1 MKQSTRL
8 KLVLLSGA
16 AVFARGKMLH
26 WGATAGEVQAQ
37 LPGDAV
43 LPAADLAAT
52 RAISIE
58 ATPPAAWPWLV
69 QLGQSRAGFYSYDFL
84 ENLIGC
90 DIHTANEI
98 NPEWQDLAP
107 GDEVRLHP
115 KGGLVV
121 DSVEPGRSLVLH
133 GGTPMEA
140 SAPPFDFTWAFVL
153 EEQGDG
159 STRLIV
165 RERYQYLRWW
175 AGLMVEPVSVASFIM
190 TEKMLRGIRDR
201 AERINP
207 G

>member
-1 MKQSTRL
+1 MKQSTRM
-8 KLVLLSGA
+8 KLLLLSGA

-26 WGATAGEVQAQ
+26 WGATANEVQAP
-37 LPGDAV
+37 LPGDDV
-43 LPAADLAAT
+43 LPTADLVAT

-58 ATPPAAWPWLV
+58 ASPDAAWPWLV
-69 QLGQSRAGFYSYDFL
+69 QLGQGRGGFYSYDFL
-84 ENLIGC
+84 ENLVGC

-98 NPEWQDLAP
+98 NPEWQNLAP
-107 GDEVRLHP
+107 GDGVRLHP

-133 GGTPMEA
+133 GGTPMDT

-153 EEQGDG
+153 EAQDDG

-175 AGLMVEPVSVASFIM
+175 ARLMVEPVSVASFIM
-190 TEKMLRGIRDR
+190 TEKLLRGIRDR
-201 AERINP
+201 AEGTNP
-207 G
+207 A